1 MKLHSVKIRNFRGY
15 NDEVAVPFSGNITG
29 VVGRNDFGKSTILEA
44 LDIFFEG
51 GEIKIEKDDIC
62 KHSDSD
68 SIEIT
73 CEFEDLPAEIV
84 IDENVSTSL
93 ADEHLVSSDGR
104 LVIKKRYNKSTLN
117 KPEVIIIAN
126 HPTAANYGDLL
137 SLKIADLRS
146 RGTELGCQEPEDQR
160 IASLWRQAIW
170 SHAPNLELQE
180 VEIDTSKFEKEGKQL
195 GERLLGLLPSFALFC
210 SDRENKDDNPAA
222 KNPLKAA
229 VTQAVTELK
238 TEIQDIHDA
247 VERKVIERTALT
259 LQKLSEMDA
268 DLAASLTP
276 KFKKK
281 PTLTWDFSI
290 EGDDEI
296 PINKRGSGVR
306 RLILLNFFRSE
317 AERKVEAHTSPS
329 VIYAFE
335 EPETSQH
342 PSNQEMLIRSLIE
355 ISNKENHQV
364 LVTTHVPALA
374 GLLPQE
380 GLRFIDREAG
390 APVIRHGDDDT
401 LQAICDSLG
410 VLPEPFDKNAK
421 GLILVEGPGDVTFLK
436 HTSEALKAAGH
447 LDATLEEAGIFPMIT
462 GGCGNLKHF
471 VAKRLA
477 DQFELPWGILLDSEL
492 GSNEYGLNVSKIE
505 DLKAQGKVA
514 LVTRKREPENYLLP
528 ATYEHKLSEGEDP
541 PEITDECDAKKL
553 IGAAT
558 KTRAINVMELFWPN
572 MTAEMLLQSCK
583 YHEDG
588 TDKHE
593 FIEMLEA
600 IYSIAN

>member
-1 MKLHSVKIRNFRGY
+1 MKLHSVKIKNFRGY
-15 NDEVAVPFSGNITG
+15 NNEVAVPISGNITG
-29 VVGRNDFGKSTILEA
+29 VVGRNDFGKSSILEA

-62 KHSDSD
+62 KFSDSD
-68 SIEIT
+68 DIEIT
-73 CEFEDLPAEIV
+73 CEFENLPEQIV

-93 ADEHLVSSDGR
+93 AQEQLVSSDGR
-104 LVIKKRYNKSTLN
+104 LVIKKRYKKASN
-117 KPEVIIIAN
+117 KPEIIIIAR
-126 HPTAANYGDLL
+126 HPTASNYDDLL
-137 SLKIADLRS
+137 SLKI
-146 RGTELGCQEPEDQR
+146 TELRARGAELTCEEPEDQR
-160 IASLWRQAIW
+160 VASLWRQAIW
-170 SHAPNLELQE
+170 NHAPDLELQE
-180 VEIDTSKFEKEGKQL
+180 VEIDTSKFGKEAKEL

-229 VTQAVTELK
+229 VTQAVAELK
-238 TEIQDIHDA
+238 TEIQGIHDA

-380 GLRFIDREAG
+380 GLRLIDREAD
-390 APVIRHGDDDT
+390 APLIRHGDEDT
-401 LQAICDSLG
+401 LEAICESLG

-436 HTSEALKAAGH
+436 HTSETLKAAGH
-447 LDATLEEAGIFPMIT
+447 LDATLEEIGIFPMIV

-477 DQFELPWGILLDSEL
+477 DQFELPWGILLDSDL
-492 GSNEYGLNVSKIE
+492 GTNEHSQNVSRIQE
-505 DLKAQGKVA
+505 LQSQGKTA
-514 LVTRKREPENYLLP
+514 LLTRKREPENYLLK
-528 ATYEHKLSEGEDP
+528 AAYEHKLSEGEDP
-541 PEITDECDAKKL
+541 PEITDECDAKKQ
-553 IGAAT
+553 IGTAT
-558 KTRAINVMELFWPN
+558 KTRPINVMEHFWPR
-572 MTAEMLLQSCK
+572 MTAEMLLESCT
-583 YHEDG
+583 YNDDG
-588 TDKHE
+588 TDKQE
-593 FIEMLEA
+593 FIEMLQA
-600 IYSIAN
+600 IYSIAD

>member
-1 MKLHSVKIRNFRGY
+1 MKLHSITIKNFRSY
-15 NDEVAVPFSGNITG
+15 NQETVIPLSDNITG
-29 VVGRNDFGKSTILEA
+29 IVGRNDAGKSSILEA

-51 GEIKIEKDDIC
+51 GEIKLEKDDIC
-62 KHSDSD
+62 KFNGSDD
-68 SIEIT
+68 IEIT
-73 CEFEDLPAEIV
+73 CEFENLPDQIL

-93 ADEHLVSSDGR
+93 TQEHLVSANGR
-104 LVIKKRYNKSTLN
+104 LVIKKRYKKASA
-117 KPEVIIIAN
+117 KPEIIIVAK
-126 HPTAANYGDLL
+126 HPTASNYEDLL
-137 SLKIADLRS
+137 SLKITELRS
-146 RGTELGCQEPEDQR
+146 RGGQLGCDEPEDQR
-160 IASLWRQAIW
+160 VASEWRQAIW
-170 SHAPNLELQE
+170 NHAPDLELKE
-180 VEIDTSKFEKEGKQL
+180 VEIDTSKFGKEAKEL
-195 GERLLGLLPSFALFC
+195 GDRLLGLLPSFALFR
-210 SDRENKDDNPAA
+210 SDRESKDDDPMA

-229 VTQAVTELK
+229 VTQAVAELK

-247 VERKVIERTALT
+247 VEKKVIERTALT
-259 LQKLSEMDA
+259 LAKLSEMDA

-374 GLLPQE
+374 GMLPQE
-380 GLRFIDREAG
+380 GLRFIDREADT
-390 APVIRHGDDDT
+390 PIIRCGDEGT
-401 LQAICDSLG
+401 LEAICSSLG

-436 HTSEALKAAGH
+436 HTSETLKASGH
-447 LDATLEEAGIFPMIT
+447 LEATLEEKGIFPMIV

-477 DQFELPWGILLDSEL
+477 DQFEVPWGILLDSDL
-492 GSNEYGLNVSKIE
+492 GTNEYGQNVRQIE
-505 DLKAQGKVA
+505 ELRTQGKVG
-514 LVTRKREPENYLLP
+514 LLTRKREPENYLLK
-528 ATYEHKLSEGEDP
+528 AAYEDKLRDAENP
-541 PEITDECDAKKL
+541 PEITADCDAKKL

-558 KTRAINVMELFWPN
+558 QTRPINVMEHFWLN
-572 MTAEMLLQSCK
+572 MSADMLLESCK
-583 YHEDG
+583 YNEG
-588 TDKHE
+588 GEDKHE
-593 FIEMLEA
+593 FIEMMKE

>member
-1 MKLHSVKIRNFRGY
+1 MQLHSVKIKNFRGY
-15 NDEVAVPFSGNITG
+15 NQETAIPLSENITG
-29 VVGRNDFGKSTILEA
+29 VVGRNDSGKSSVLEA

-51 GEIKIEKDDIC
+51 GEIKIDKDDIC
-62 KHSDSD
+62 KFSGFDD
-68 SIEIT
+68 IEIT
-73 CEFEDLPAEIV
+73 CEFENLPDQIL

-93 ADEHLVSSDGR
+93 TQEHLVSEDGR
-104 LVIKKRYNKSTLN
+104 LVIKKRYKKASN
-117 KPEVIIIAN
+117 KPEIIIVAR
-126 HPTAANYGDLL
+126 HPTATNYKDIL
-137 SLKIADLRS
+137 SLKITELRS
-146 RGTELGCQEPEDQR
+146 RGGELGCQEPEDQR
-160 IASLWRQAIW
+160 VASQWRQAIW
-170 SHAPNLELQE
+170 NHAPDLELQE
-180 VEIDTSKFEKEGKQL
+180 VEIDTSKLGKEAKEI
-195 GERLLGLLPSFALFC
+195 GECLLGLLPSFALFC

-229 VTQAVTELK
+229 VNQAVAELK
-238 TEIQDIHDA
+238 TEIQEIHDA

-259 LQKLSEMDA
+259 LEKLSEMDA

-380 GLRFIDREAG
+380 GLRFIDREAE
-390 APVIRHGDDDT
+390 APVIRYGDDDT
-401 LQAICDSLG
+401 LEAICSSLG
-410 VLPEPFDKNAK
+410 VLPEPFDKNTK

-436 HTSEALKAAGH
+436 HTSEMLKASGH
-447 LDATLEEAGIFPMIT
+447 IDTTLEEIGIFPMIV

-477 DQFELPWGILLDSEL
+477 DQFEVPWAILLDSDL
-492 GSNEYGLNVSKIE
+492 GTDEHGQNVSKIE
-505 DLKAQGKVA
+505 ALRAQGKVA
-514 LVTRKREPENYLLP
+514 LLTRKREPENYLLK
-528 ATYEHKLSEGEDP
+528 ATYEDKLSDAENP

-558 KTRAINVMELFWPN
+558 QTRAINVMEHFWLN
-572 MTAEMLLQSCK
+572 MNAEMLLESCK
-583 YHEDG
+583 YNDDG
-588 TDKHE
+588 EDKHE
-593 FIEMLEA
+593 FIEMMNE
-600 IYSIAN
+600 IYSIV

>member
-1 MKLHSVKIRNFRGY
+1 MKLHSVKIKNFRGY
-15 NDEVAVPFSGNITG
+15 NQETTIPISENITG
-29 VVGRNDFGKSTILEA
+29 VVGRNDFGKSSVLEA

-62 KHSDSD
+62 KFNGSTD
-68 SIEIT
+68 IEIT
-73 CEFEDLPAEIV
+73 CEFENLPDEIV

-93 ADEHLVSSDGR
+93 TQEHLVAVTGR
-104 LVIKKRYNKSTLN
+104 LVIKKRYKGASN
-117 KPEVIIIAN
+117 KPEIIIVAR
-126 HPTAANYGDLL
+126 HPTASNYDDLL
-137 SLKIADLRS
+137 SLKITELRS
-146 RGTELGCQEPEDQR
+146 RGGQLGCQEPEDQR
-160 IASLWRQAIW
+160 VASQWRQAIW
-170 SHAPNLELQE
+170 NHAPDLELQE
-180 VEIDTSKFEKEGKQL
+180 VEIDTSKFGKEAKEL
-195 GERLLGLLPSFALFC
+195 GDRLLGLLPSFALFR
-210 SDRENKDDNPAA
+210 SDRESKDDDPMA

-229 VTQAVTELK
+229 VTQAVAELK
-238 TEIQDIHDA
+238 TEIQGIHDA
-247 VERKVIERTALT
+247 VEKKVIERTALT
-259 LQKLSEMDA
+259 LEKLAEMDA

-281 PTLTWDFSI
+281 PTFTWDFSI

-342 PSNQEMLIRSLIE
+342 PTNQEMLIRSLIE
-355 ISNKENHQV
+355 ISNKQNHQV
-364 LVTTHVPALA
+364 LMTTHVPALA

-380 GLRFIDREAG
+380 GLIFIDRDAG
-390 APVIRHGDDDT
+390 EPVIRYGDEDT
-401 LQAICDSLG
+401 LEAICSSLG

-436 HTSEALKAAGH
+436 HISETLKASGH
-447 LDATLEEAGIFPMIT
+447 LDTTLEETGIFPMVV

-477 DQFELPWGILLDSEL
+477 DQFDVPWGILLDSDL
-492 GSNEYGLNVSKIE
+492 GTNENDQNVSKIAS
-505 DLKAQGKVA
+505 LRAKGKVG
-514 LVTRKREPENYLLP
+514 LLTRKREPENYLLK
-528 ATYEHKLSEGEDP
+528 AAYEDRLSDAENP
-541 PEITDECDAKKL
+541 PEITDVCDAKKL

-558 KTRAINVMELFWPN
+558 LTRPINVIEHFWLN
-572 MTAEMLLQSCK
+572 MTAEMLLESCK
-583 YHEDG
+583 YNEG
-588 TDKHE
+588 GEDKHE
-593 FIEMLEA
+593 FIEMMEQ